1 MSRRIV
7 IGSRGSD
14 LALAQANHIAAALRA
29 AHPELETEI
38 KVIVSKGDQL
48 DETPLAQMG
57 GKGVFTKE
65 LEVALLA
72 GEIDVAVHSLKDLPT
87 ELPEGLCVA
96 AIPEREDPSDVYVGR
111 DGVMFDALPPG
122 ARVGTSSLRR
132 KAQLLALRSDLEV
145 VELRGN
151 VPTRLRKLDAG
162 GLDAIILAAAG
173 LRRLGLAERI
183 TAHFDAEAMLPA
195 PGQGALAIETRSD
208 DPELLL
214 LLRPLHDRDT
224 AAAVIAERAMLQGL
238 GGGCQTPVGALAHV
252 ADGEIHLS
260 GCVANPDGRL
270 ILRTEVVAPLSD
282 PEAAGEAAAKH
293 LLLQGAQQIF
303 DGNVRPLT
311 GCRVLITRPEDGE
324 DRLRVLL
331 EGLGAG
337 VVHLPVTEIVL
348 VVPEHPLPKG
358 DAVDW
363 IVFTSAN
370 GVRGMDHALRFA
382 GRSWQEFA
390 AAKVCAVGPATAEAA
405 RAQGLPVALTP
416 DTYQAEAIAP
426 AMGALAGS
434 LTGLRVLWPRGS
446 RARMTLAETLRQGG
460 ALVHDPVVYETRARR
475 LAPEMIE
482 ETLQPLPDAVVFASP
497 SAVEELCRAL
507 DRQWCEDLTLI
518 ARAACIGPTTARSAE
533 AHGFQLLPIPE
544 EQTLAGVVEALVRHL
559 RPELA

>member
-1 MSRRIV
+1 VV

-29 AHPELETEI
+29 AHPGLETEI
-38 KVIVSKGDQL
+38 KVIVSKGDRL
-48 DETPLAQMG
+48 DEVPLAQMG

-65 LEVALLA
+65 LELALLA
-72 GEIDVAVHSLKDLPT
+72 GEIDLAVHSLKDLPT
-87 ELPEGLCVA
+87 EVPEGLCIA
-96 AIPEREDPSDVYVGR
+96 AIPAREDPFDVYVGR
-111 DGVMFDALPPG
+111 EGVLFDALPPG

-173 LRRLGLAERI
+173 LKRLGLADRI
-183 TAHFDAEAMLPA
+183 TAHFDDAAMLPA

-208 DPELLL
+208 DPDLLL
-214 LLRPLHDRDT
+214 LLRPLHDRNT

-252 ADGEIHLS
+252 EDGEIHLA

-270 ILRTEVVAPLSD
+270 ILRTEVVAPLGD
-282 PEAAGEAAAKH
+282 PEAAGEAAAEH

-324 DRLRVLL
+324 DRLRGLL
-331 EGLGAG
+331 EGMGAG

-348 VVPEHPLPKG
+348 VAPEGGLPQG
-358 DAVDW
+358 DEVDW
-363 IVFTSAN
+363 IVFSSAN

-382 GRSWQEFA
+382 GRDWSDFA
-390 AAKVCAVGPATAEAA
+390 GAKVCAVGPATAEAA
-405 RAQGLPVALTP
+405 RALGLHVTLTP
-416 DTYQAEAIAP
+416 DTYQADAIAP
-426 AMGALAGS
+426 AMGALAGT
-434 LTGLRVLWPRGS
+434 LAGLRVLWPRGN
-446 RARMTLAETLRQGG
+446 RARMTLAASLREGG
-460 ALVHDPVVYETRARR
+460 AQVCDPVVYETRARQ
-475 LAPEMIE
+475 LAPELVE
-482 ETLQPLPDAVVFASP
+482 EALQPLPDAVVFASP
-497 SAVEELCRAL
+497 SAVDELCRAL
-507 DRQWCEDLTLI
+507 DRQWRDDLTLI
-518 ARAACIGPTTARSAE
+518 TRAACIGPATAQAAE
-533 AHGFQLLPIPE
+533 AQGFRLIPLPE
-544 EQTLAGVVEALVRHL
+544 EHTLAALVEALVQHL
-559 RPELA
+559 RPELS